1 MNDPRYGYKL
11 LSSIKALASSTVRW
25 QLPCLQTNFTG
36 VYQGPPPVMA
46 PPQDYAPPLPQRQVG
61 FLEGCL
67 AVSWMSAAVTLQLY
81 SSPNDACDYTAQRVF
96 MCVILGHM

>member
-1 MNDPRYGYKL
+1 MNDPKYGYPHPP
-11 LSSIKALASSTVRW
+11 
-25 QLPCLQTNFTG
+25 QG

-46 PPQDYAPPLPQRQVG
+46 PPQDYAPPQRQVG
-61 FLEGCL
+61 FLEGCAVWQL
-67 AVSWMSAAVTLQLY
+67 YVAAVSWMSAAVTLQLY